1 VTNVK
6 LLLSIIFTS
15 LLLSGCSNR
24 LAQPKFKSGFLKDYR
39 FFKKNPNTDNSW
51 IRTKP
56 GFRLTKLSRYKK
68 IALNPIEIW
77 LDPTEKANIIDPKKQ
92 AKLTAYFEQQI
103 KNKVGDRFEFVEPG
117 SKDSLLIKMA
127 LTNIEEL
134 DPELS
139 PLDVLPFRIVMM
151 AGEQAYLL
159 ATAQKAVIGAA
170 SLEIEFVDTNSNRGI
185 VAVIVSNK
193 TTEVNVSDNDSNIE
207 SVKLVIDD
215 WVERLATALTPKP

>member
-1 VTNVK
+1 VK
-6 LLLSIIFTS
+6 LLLPIILIF
-15 LLLSGCSNR
+15 LLVSGCTNR
-24 LAQPKFKSGFLKDYR
+24 LAQPEFKSGFLKDYR
-39 FFKKNPNTDNSW
+39 LFKKNPNTENSW

-56 GFRLTKLSRYKK
+56 GFRLTKLKQYKK

-77 LDPTEKANIIDPKKQ
+77 LDSTKKANIKDPVKQ

-117 SKDSLLIKMA
+117 TKDSLLIRMA

-134 DPELS
+134 EPKLS

-170 SLEIEFVDTNSNRGI
+170 SLEVEFVDTNSNRGI
-185 VAVIVSNK
+185 VAVIVNNK
-193 TTEVNVSDNDSNIE
+193 TNEVNVSDNDSNIE

-215 WVERLATALTPKP
+215 WVERLAAALTPKP

>member
-1 VTNVK
+1 
-6 LLLSIIFTS
+6 
-15 LLLSGCSNR
+15 
-24 LAQPKFKSGFLKDYR
+24 
-39 FFKKNPNTDNSW
+39 
-51 IRTKP
+51 
-56 GFRLTKLSRYKK
+56 LTKLKQYKK

-77 LDPTEKANIIDPKKQ
+77 LDSTKKANIKDPVKQ

-117 SKDSLLIKMA
+117 TKDSLLIRMA

-134 DPELS
+134 EPKLS

-170 SLEIEFVDTNSNRGI
+170 SLEVEFVDTNSNRGI
-185 VAVIVSNK
+185 VAVIVNNK
-193 TTEVNVSDNDSNIE
+193 TNEVNVSDNDSNIE

-215 WVERLATALTPKP
+215 WVERLAAALTPKP